1 MDIKTNGA
9 RNSSAIHIDK
19 NIITE
24 VLSKYKELDIA
35 VTDPLWNEKKQNYK
49 KVYYWKNKPKVNGA
63 AALNSKQLIIRN
75 TDEYP
80 EVDWDI
86 FKHLEPW
93 QAQYIKN
100 KLPKTFEF
108 GRDGRGHSL
117 YKVKN
122 LPEKPES
129 TKSLEL
135 GERTILEYRAA
146 GSYSIFTGQL
156 DKTSNA
162 TVSNKEITEIDYK
175 YLKKLFLY
183 ITKPLRKNIK
193 K

>member
-9 RNSSAIHIDK
+9 NNSSPIHLDK
-19 NIITE
+19 NIIAE
-24 VLSKYKELDIA
+24 LVSKHKELDIA
-35 VTDPLWNEKKQNYK
+35 VINPEWDEKKQNYK
-49 KVYYWKNKPKVNGA
+49 KVYYWRNKPKINGA
-63 AALNSKQLIIRN
+63 TALDGKQLIIRN
-75 TDEYP
+75 SNEYP

-122 LPEKPES
+122 LPENPES
-129 TKSLEL
+129 TQSLEL
-135 GERTILEYRAA
+135 GERTLLEYRAA
-146 GSYSIFTGQL
+146 GSYSIF
-156 DKTSNA
+156 
-162 TVSNKEITEIDYK
+162 EIG
-175 YLKKLFLY
+175 
-183 ITKPLRKNIK
+183 RAHV
-193 K
+193 